1 MLAPFS
7 EDVTGDTRMTARATE
22 AGPAGEA
29 GNDRQPRKRPWA
41 RRDPAVESHSDYG
54 TLAPRLSRG
63 VLIGVFAGFCAVTLT
78 NISTIPGLGTAPKVF
93 AVLDILALLGLQLLY
108 FSRDPIKVR
117 TRTGIAMNVLQ
128 AALAYL
134 PLLQFEHSWTGMPGF
149 VAGTALLVLP
159 AVAAWSVFGLVVLSM
174 TLYQASAGFDITD
187 TVYILVSTCITG
199 LVVYGLTRLSTLVKE
214 VNAARTQLA
223 EMAVARERL
232 RFARDLHDLLGYSLS
247 AITLKS
253 ELTHRLVTKDPGRAR
268 DELSEVLA
276 ISRQAL
282 ADVRSVASGYRELSL
297 EDESRS
303 ARSVLA
309 AADVAIQMTM
319 KYKDLPAR
327 VTTVLATVL
336 REGVTNVLRHS
347 KAEHVEICVRQN
359 ADQVAILVVNDGV
372 PDEPMEQ
379 IPHSEKGGSGI
390 HNLSDRVTTLGG
402 VLNAGIGSDGRFRL
416 TAAVPLRPG
425 VKPDLVAAA
434 A

>member
-1 MLAPFS
+1 
-7 EDVTGDTRMTARATE
+7 MTARAME
-22 AGPAGEA
+22 AGETGDGRP
-29 GNDRQPRKRPWA
+29 RQPRKRSWP
-41 RRDPAVESHSDYG
+41 RRDPAVEAQGDYG

-78 NISTIPGLGTAPKVF
+78 NISTLPDLGVLPKVF
-93 AVLDILALLGLQLLY
+93 AVLDTLALLALQLLY

-117 TRTGIAMNVLQ
+117 THTGIAMNVLQ

-134 PLLQFEHSWTGMPGF
+134 PLLVFHHAWTGMPGF

-159 AVAAWSVFGLVVLSM
+159 AIAAWSAFGLVVLSM
-174 TLYQASAGFDITD
+174 TLYQASAGFEVTD
-187 TVYILVSTCITG
+187 TVYIFVSTSITG

-214 VNAARTQLA
+214 VNAARSELA

-253 ELTHRLVTKDPGRAR
+253 ELTHRLVAKDPERAR
-268 DELSEVLA
+268 EELSEVLA

-309 AADVAIQMTM
+309 AADVDVQMHM
-319 KYKDLPAR
+319 NYDDLPAR

-347 KAEHVEICVRQN
+347 KAEQVKICVRQN
-359 ADQVAILVVNDGV
+359 DDQVAILVVNDGV

-379 IPHSEKGGSGI
+379 VARSDNSGSGI
-390 HNLSDRVTTLGG
+390 HNLSDRVTALGG
-402 VLNAGIGSDGRFRL
+402 LLSAGVGTDGRFRL

-425 VKPDLVAAA
+425 VKPDLVTEAA
-434 A
+434 

>member
-1 MLAPFS
+1 
-7 EDVTGDTRMTARATE
+7 
-22 AGPAGEA
+22 
-29 GNDRQPRKRPWA
+29 
-41 RRDPAVESHSDYG
+41 
-54 TLAPRLSRG
+54 
-63 VLIGVFAGFCAVTLT
+63 
-78 NISTIPGLGTAPKVF
+78 
-93 AVLDILALLGLQLLY
+93 LQLLY

-117 TRTGIAMNVLQ
+117 TRAGIAMNVLQ

-134 PLLQFEHSWTGMPGF
+134 PLLVFHHAWTGMPGF

-159 AVAAWSVFGLVVLSM
+159 AIAAWSAFGLVVLSM
-174 TLYQASAGFDITD
+174 TLYQASAGFEVTD
-187 TVYILVSTCITG
+187 TVYIFVSTSITG

-214 VNAARTQLA
+214 VNAARSELA

-253 ELTHRLVTKDPGRAR
+253 ELTHRLVAKDPERAR

-309 AADVAIQMTM
+309 AADVDIQMHM
-319 KYKDLPAR
+319 NYDDLPAR

-347 KAEHVEICVRQN
+347 KAEHVKICVRQN
-359 ADQVAILVVNDGV
+359 EDQVAILVVNDGV

-379 IPHSEKGGSGI
+379 VARSDDSGSGI
-390 HNLSDRVTTLGG
+390 HNLSDRVTALGG
-402 VLNAGIGSDGRFRL
+402 LLSAGVGTDGRFRL

-425 VKPDLVAAA
+425 VKPDLVTEAA
-434 A
+434 